1 MSDRQDAMRVAFETW
16 SRADRLQSLDRRE
29 SGGYINPHTRNRWEG
44 WRAATELNTDLLE
57 ALDNLAHYADT
68 CELFL
73 RDTHPGKASAL
84 RSRVSKAIAAIT
96 KATQG
101 EVK

>member
-1 MSDRQDAMRVAFETW
+1 MSKATELAQELMITHKSHSDEGPTAFSE
-16 SRADRLQSLDRRE
+16 
-29 SGGYINPHTRNRWEG
+29 
-44 WRAATELNTDLLE
+44 AATEMIRLEEINTELLE
-57 ALDNLAHYADT
+57 ALDNLARYADT

-96 KATQG
+96 KAQG